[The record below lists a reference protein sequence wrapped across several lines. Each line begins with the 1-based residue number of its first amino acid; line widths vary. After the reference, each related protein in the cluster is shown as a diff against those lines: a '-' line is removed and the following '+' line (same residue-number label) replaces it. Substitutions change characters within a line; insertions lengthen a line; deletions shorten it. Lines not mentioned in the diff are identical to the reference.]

1 MVVDKNNKP
10 ESNIQAQVQN
20 RKEMEPKHIMA
31 KQLILNDKAH
41 EKLEYNKCLK
51 SLQSRTFASTLVT
64 GFIAFTK
71 FISDPEK
78 VDRIY

>member
-1 MVVDKNNKP
+1 
-10 ESNIQAQVQN
+10 
-20 RKEMEPKHIMA
+20 MA
-31 KQLILNDKAH
+31 KELVLNDKAH

-51 SLQSRTFASTLVT
+51 SLQIRTFASTLVT

-78 VDRIY
+78 LDQIY

>member
-1 MVVDKNNKP
+1 MKAKHVMEKELVLSDK
-10 ESNIQAQVQN
+10 E
-20 RKEMEPKHIMA
+20 
-31 KQLILNDKAH
+31 H

-51 SLQSRTFASTLVT
+51 VSESWMLPSTLVT

>member
-1 MVVDKNNKP
+1 MKDEHVM
-10 ESNIQAQVQN
+10 E
-20 RKEMEPKHIMA
+20 KE
-31 KQLILNDKAH
+31 LVLGDKAH
-41 EKLEYNKCLK
+41 KKLEYNKFLK
-51 SLQSRTFASTLVT
+51 IPQSWTFSSTLVT

>member
-1 MVVDKNNKP
+1 MKAEHVM
-10 ESNIQAQVQN
+10 E
-20 RKEMEPKHIMA
+20 KE
-31 KQLILNDKAH
+31 LILGDKEH
-41 EKLEYNKCLK
+41 EKLEYNKCLNV
-51 SLQSRTFASTLVT
+51 SESWTLASTLVT

>member
-1 MVVDKNNKP
+1 MKAEHVM
-10 ESNIQAQVQN
+10 E
-20 RKEMEPKHIMA
+20 KE
-31 KQLILNDKAH
+31 LVLGDKAH
-41 EKLEYNKCLK
+41 DNLEYNKCLK
-51 SLQSRTFASTLVT
+51 SLRSWTLASTLVT

>member
-1 MVVDKNNKP
+1 MKAEHVM
-10 ESNIQAQVQN
+10 E
-20 RKEMEPKHIMA
+20 KEPV
-31 KQLILNDKAH
+31 LSDKAH

-51 SLQSRTFASTLVT
+51 CIWSLTLSSTLVI

-78 VDRIY
+78 LDRIY

>member
-1 MVVDKNNKP
+1 MKDEHVM
-10 ESNIQAQVQN
+10 E
-20 RKEMEPKHIMA
+20 KE
-31 KQLILNDKAH
+31 LVSSDKAH

-51 SLQSRTFASTLVT
+51 SLWSWTLSSTLVIV
-64 GFIAFTK
+64 FIAFTK